1 MLLTRLALF
10 IALLVGTGTSS
21 AVNLRSDP
29 ALVTGELDG
38 GKTKRS
44 LRVHNTNDS
53 VDVDGAFD
61 RSTEERVFDFLKKVK
76 PAYKLDLQNAST
88 AKLEK
93 ILGSESKKLKAFN
106 YLNDHDIN
114 PQMVYARLGGPDS
127 ANFPGKENF
136 WRAYLAWY
144 SPTN

>member
-61 RSTEERVFDFLKKVK
+61 RSTEERVLDFLKKVK
-76 PAYKLDLQNAST
+76 PAYKGWAFFSRVKFLVFACALKVAWIGQ
-88 AKLEK
+88 
-93 ILGSESKKLKAFN
+93 LKA
-106 YLNDHDIN
+106 DC
-114 PQMVYARLGGPDS
+114 
-127 ANFPGKENF
+127 
-136 WRAYLAWY
+136 
-144 SPTN
+144 